1 MARRVQSAD
10 PTSATTRTRDS
21 ADGRRAETPATI
33 RSANG
38 FDADPLKSYGYQTR
52 ATHRAF
58 DRMLQRQIG
67 KHDVSN
73 GFWYVL
79 RVLWGREG
87 MSQRELAN
95 EANLTESS
103 TVLMLDAMG
112 RAGLVRKRRDAHDAR
127 RSNVFLTAKARRMK
141 PKLLHYAARV
151 NAVAA
156 QGIAPR
162 DLETYLRV
170 ARKMRDNLNSHVE
183 DAS

>member
-1 MARRVQSAD
+1 MA
-10 PTSATTRTRDS
+10 
-21 ADGRRAETPATI
+21 TP

-73 GFWYVL
+73 GFWYLL

-87 MSQRELAN
+87 MSQRELAD
-95 EANLTESS
+95 EANLTEST
-103 TVLMLDAMG
+103 TVLMLAAMG
-112 RAGLVRKRRDAHDAR
+112 RAGLVRKRRDATDKR

-151 NAVAA
+151 NSIASR
-156 QGIAPR
+156 GIEAR

-170 ARKMRDNLNSHVE
+170 ARQMRDNLNSHVE
-183 DAS
+183 ETP